1 MGKVQLFEIRLS
13 DSRVVYS
20 PGEPLVGSV
29 TVRLAGALQYRG
41 KPWVGKKGGGDALS
55 LHLAQGGGW
64 LPMAWRWRL
73 GVWVSFLSSPTP
85 LQDEEE
91 RTPPLLPNLWP
102 RISAIEFFH
111 L

>member
-41 KPWVGKKGGGDALS
+41 KPGAWRRWATLS
-55 LHLAQGGGW
+55 LHLAEGFWVGG
-64 LPMAWRWRL
+64 
-73 GVWVSFLSSPTP
+73 
-85 LQDEEE
+85 
-91 RTPPLLPNLWP
+91 
-102 RISAIEFFH
+102 
-111 L
+111 